1 MGRGL
6 DGTETMSSLR
16 AGDSRSLSRAYKVLV
31 EVRVE
36 ERCTDVRQLL
46 CTLEAEIAA
55 GRWQTQGAD
64 RANSM

>member
-36 ERCTDVRQLL
+36 GRCTSAGHLL
-46 CTLEAEIAA
+46 CTLEAVICGWEV
-55 GRWQTQGAD
+55 AD
-64 RANSM
+64 IGSGSGE

>member
-36 ERCTDVRQLL
+36 GRCTGAGHPL
-46 CTLEAEIAA
+46 CTLAA
-55 GRWQTQGAD
+55 GICGWEMAD
-64 RANSM
+64 IGSGSDQ

>member
-36 ERCTDVRQLL
+36 ERCTGVGHLL
-46 CTLEAEIAA
+46 CTLEAGNCGWEV
-55 GRWQTQGAD
+55 AD
-64 RANSM
+64 TGSGSDQ

>member
-31 EVRVE
+31 EVGVE
-36 ERCTDVRQLL
+36 GGCTGAGHLL
-46 CTLEAEIAA
+46 CTLEAGICGWEVTDI
-55 GRWQTQGAD
+55 GSGSDQ
-64 RANSM
+64 